1 MIGVFAGVL
10 ALGRW
15 VAGASLASTVVLVVL
30 GVLAGV
36 AVRPGSWWTTGMG
49 DGARA
54 GRRGPTRGQH
64 PCMVACAREPAVR
77 WSGLVAVPVHIPL
90 PRRPTLHR
98 PGNGIADAD
107 LGP

>member
-36 AVRPGSWWTTGMG
+36 AVRPGSWWTTGWATALALVVAARHVASIRAWLRARG
-49 DGARA
+49 NRRSGGA
-54 GRRGPTRGQH
+54 G
-64 PCMVACAREPAVR
+64 
-77 WSGLVAVPVHIPL
+77 S
-90 PRRPTLHR
+90 
-98 PGNGIADAD
+98 
-107 LGP
+107 